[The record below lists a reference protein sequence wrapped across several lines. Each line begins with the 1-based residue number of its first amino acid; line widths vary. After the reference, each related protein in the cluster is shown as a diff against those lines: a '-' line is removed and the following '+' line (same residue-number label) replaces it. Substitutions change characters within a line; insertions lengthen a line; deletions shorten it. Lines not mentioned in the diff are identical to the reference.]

1 MMSEKIF
8 PIPVIG
14 VRSLN
19 KQKAEEINNL
29 LKQLSDSPPKLFWGQ
44 IGEILSQPNFNLV
57 ILEEPQTGEIVGM
70 ASLVVSSTFMRITGQ
85 VEDVVVDERYRGRHL
100 GEMLM
105 KYLISIAKV
114 KKCSCISLTSNPKR
128 VAANAMYQK
137 MGFQLIG
144 KVNESNYYRL
154 FL

>member
-1 MMSEKIF
+1 MLEKPP

-29 LKQLSDSPPKLFWGQ
+29 LKQLSNSPPELFWGQ

-57 ILEEPQTGEIVGM
+57 ILEEPETGKIVGM
-70 ASLVVSSTFMRITGQ
+70 ASLVVNSTFMRTVGQ
-85 VEDVVVDERYRGRHL
+85 VEDVIVDEQYRGRHL
-100 GEMLM
+100 GEMLI
-105 KYLISIAKV
+105 KYLISMAKL
-114 KKCSCISLTSNPKR
+114 KKCSYISLTSNPKR

-137 MGFQLIG
+137 IGFQLTG
-144 KVNESNYYRL
+144 KVGESNYYRL
-154 FL
+154 YL